1 MRRHSYTGMQ
11 DCIMS
16 IQTQAAS
23 RDLEDVRVRH
33 RRDLESGMGR
43 TGGAEAVDARV
54 ALAWEASWRLSTWR
68 RRGARRNG

>member
-1 MRRHSYTGMQ
+1 
-11 DCIMS
+11 
-16 IQTQAAS
+16 
-23 RDLEDVRVRH
+23 LEDVRVRH